1 MQDSLDEA
9 KAHLKK
15 NADEKAKESLS
26 EGTLLFTNRQ
36 KSILLKTV
44 EEYLQHELAE
54 NEDDRKKMRLAEERV
69 EKAMKS
75 HSTRKTAKWVSPV
88 FCPSSARFT
97 PPSHRASPEF
107 RSWLGQR
114 DREYFFSYS
123 AADRPSKLGNCVA
136 CGKFSDWWSRCNQ
149 VGRSGSSRGNLG
161 GRWRIHSLM
170 SKVNVTILL

>member
-44 EEYLQHELAE
+44 EEYLQHDLAE

-75 HSTRKTAKWVSPV
+75 HSTRKTAK
-88 FCPSSARFT
+88 
-97 PPSHRASPEF
+97 
-107 RSWLGQR
+107 
-114 DREYFFSYS
+114 
-123 AADRPSKLGNCVA
+123 
-136 CGKFSDWWSRCNQ
+136 
-149 VGRSGSSRGNLG
+149 
-161 GRWRIHSLM
+161 
-170 SKVNVTILL
+170 